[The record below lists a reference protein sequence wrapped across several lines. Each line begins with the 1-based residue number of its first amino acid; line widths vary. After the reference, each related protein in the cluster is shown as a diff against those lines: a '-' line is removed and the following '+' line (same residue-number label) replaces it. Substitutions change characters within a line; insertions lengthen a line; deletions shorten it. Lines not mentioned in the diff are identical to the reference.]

1 MTTSHILET
10 FPREGDTSLQGHFD
24 CSYLY
29 HSQSGSVL
37 SELSAPAE
45 QAVMLPVEISLSH
58 EQAQEVVRKL
68 NDAFVLISHGIVG
81 SEPLTAQS
89 KIALLTAHHQAIV
102 GLPGGAKT
110 MYARSVANILSES
123 KVFRATMT
131 EATREDDLLGGRDM
145 EKVLRGYRKGVRRT
159 DDTMID
165 CDIALLDEFRGALDG
180 VLLALNNVLH
190 EREVDVAGVNRRARI
205 HSAICTS
212 NHWGEAA
219 LAALFDR
226 IIFQAEFGKTPST
239 LDQLDMDIS
248 SQEHHGKPISIPEE
262 LQIPIAHIR
271 AMPEYLQEHV
281 TIPNHVMFVREL
293 LLTEWRKGEMRE
305 GEHIRQ
311 GKERSAEHFLSG
323 RTAHASLEMLAAI
336 ALLDGRREACLDDI
350 RALRYVIPRVGTK
363 EEREFVPLAQDAA
376 TLLSKK
382 DCQDVDKLI
391 DIRRATKELYRMTVL
406 GEQAYDPSTT
416 EKILMVFKVSSLGRL
431 TFRSLRES
439 MKGISP
445 SHGVVRDLRDA
456 NRDYINQFERRING
470 DIDTQIFR

>member
-1 MTTSHILET
+1 MRTSRVV
-10 FPREGDTSLQGHFD
+10 FPSVQEDSDALFGHFD
-24 CSYLY
+24 CTYVTDSLRT
-29 HSQSGSVL
+29 
-37 SELSAPAE
+37 APLDSLKAPITR
-45 QAVMLPVEISLSH
+45 ATPLPEEITLSH
-58 EQAQEVVRKL
+58 EQAQGVVRKL
-68 NDAFVLISHGIVG
+68 HDAFVLIEHGIVG
-81 SEPLTAQS
+81 SEPLAAQS

-110 MYARSVANILSES
+110 MYARSIANILSES

-159 DDTMID
+159 EDTIID

-239 LDQLDMDIS
+239 LDQLDMDLA
-248 SQEHHGKPISIPEE
+248 SQDHHGKPILIPEE
-262 LQIPIAHIR
+262 LQIPIAHVR
-271 AMPEYLQEHV
+271 AMPAYIQEHV

-293 LLTEWRKGEMRE
+293 LLTEWRKGEVRE

-311 GKERSAEHFLSG
+311 GRERSAEHFLSG
-323 RTAHASLEMLAAI
+323 RAAHASLEMLGAI

-350 RALRYVIPRVGTK
+350 RALRYVIPRVGTQ
-363 EEREFVPLAQDAA
+363 EERDFLPLAQDAA
-376 TLLSKK
+376 TLLNKK
-382 DCQDVDKLI
+382 DCQDVDRLI

-406 GEQAYDPSTT
+406 GHQSYDPTVA
-416 EKILMVFKVSSLGRL
+416 ERIFMMFRVSSLGKL
-431 TFRSLRES
+431 TFRSLRDS
-439 MKGISP
+439 MQDISP
-445 SHGVVRDLRDA
+445 RHGVVRDLRDA
-456 NRDYINQFERRING
+456 NREYINQFEKKLNG
-470 DIDTQIFR
+470 DNDTPLFR